1 LALTRAKLKAM
12 GLEDEKIEAIIDE
25 HSESVTAL
33 KQQRDEYRAKAEQA
47 DELSKQV
54 EALKASGAGND
65 ENAEKLAALTAEFDA
80 YKQQVA
86 NEKGEAEKRG
96 LYREL
101 LAKAGVDA
109 KRIDSVL
116 KVSDLSNVTV
126 KDGALENAAELTEGI
141 KTDWADFIATTTTE
155 GASVAHPVTGG
166 TKTGATAQDFKHM
179 SIRDRQNLF
188 ESDPDTYRALAN
200 AKE

>member
-1 LALTRAKLKAM
+1 MALTRAKLKAM

-33 KQQRDEYRAKAEQA
+33 KQQRDEFKAKAEQA
-47 DELSKQV
+47 DELAKQV
-54 EALKASGAGND
+54 EALKASSAGND
-65 ENAEKLAALTAEFDA
+65 ETARKLAEVTNEFEKFKAGVETEKAETA
-80 YKQQVA
+80 
-86 NEKGEAEKRG
+86 KRS

-101 LAKAGVDA
+101 LAKAGIDS

-116 KVSDLSNVTV
+116 KVSDLSKVAV
-126 KDGALENAAELTEGI
+126 KDGSIENADELTDSI
-141 KTDWADFIATTTTE
+141 KADWADFIATTTTQ
-155 GASVAHPVTGG
+155 GANVAHPVTGG
-166 TKTGATAQDFKHM
+166 AKTGTTAQDFKKM
-179 SIRDRQNLF
+179 SIRDRQSLY

>member
-1 LALTRAKLKAM
+1 M

-33 KQQRDEYRAKAEQA
+33 KQQRDEFKAKAEQA

-65 ENAEKLAALTAEFDA
+65 ENAEKLAALSEEFDA
-80 YKQQVA
+80 YRKQVA
-86 NEKGEAEKRG
+86 SEKGEAEKRG

-116 KVSDLSNVTV
+116 RVSDLSNVAV
-126 KDGALENAAELTEGI
+126 KDGAIENAAELTEGI
-141 KTDWADFIATTTTE
+141 KADWADFIATTTTE
-155 GASVAHPVTGG
+155 GANVAHPVTGG
-166 TKTGATAQDFKHM
+166 TKTGATAQDFKRM
-179 SIRDRQNLF
+179 SIRDRQTLF

>member
-1 LALTRAKLKAM
+1 MALTRAKLKAM

-33 KQQRDEYRAKAEQA
+33 KQQRDEFKAKAEQA
-47 DELSKQV
+47 DELTKQV
-54 EALKASGAGND
+54 EALKASSADND
-65 ENAEKLAALTAEFDA
+65 ETARKLAEVTKEFEEFKAGVETEKAETA
-80 YKQQVA
+80 
-86 NEKGEAEKRG
+86 KRS

-101 LAKAGVDA
+101 LAKAGIDS

-116 KVSDLSNVTV
+116 KVSDLSKVAV
-126 KDGALENAAELTEGI
+126 KDGSIENADELTEGI
-141 KTDWADFIATTTTE
+141 KADWADFIATMTTE
-155 GASVAHPVTGG
+155 GANVAHPVTGG
-166 TKTGATAQDFKHM
+166 TKTGATAQDFKKM